1 MHVKSKLFFHFE
13 VKLKTSAPGQQQ
25 LSRLIYLFLK
35 HCEALARHHISE
47 LLTLHSTSRFLR
59 FAYQPLLSIP
69 RTDLKPSFTVIGPK
83 VWNGL
88 PLRTSPSLVVYT
100 NSSKTH
106 VFPLNLFNLTFI
118 YYLLASRET
127 ISFLIHSL
135 LFIESMLHL
144 LRHTV
149 KVPEMWKG
157 EAYVYLLWCSI
168 EEAPVP

>member
-25 LSRLIYLFLK
+25 LSRLIYSFLK
-35 HCEALARHHISE
+35 DCEALARHHISE
-47 LLTLHSTSRFLR
+47 LLTLHPTSRFLK

-88 PLRTSPSLVVYT
+88 PLRTSPSLDVYT

-127 ISFLIHSL
+127 MSFLIHSL
-135 LFIESMLHL
+135 LFFESMLHL

-149 KVPEMWKG
+149 
-157 EAYVYLLWCSI
+157 
-168 EEAPVP
+168 

>member
-1 MHVKSKLFFHFE
+1 MHVKSKLLFHFE
-13 VKLKTSAPGQQQ
+13 VKLKTSAPGQQE

-35 HCEALARHHISE
+35 DCEALARHHISE
-47 LLTLHSTSRFLR
+47 LLTLHPTSRFLK

-88 PLRTSPSLVVYT
+88 PLRTSPSLDVYT
-100 NSSKTH
+100 NSSKTR

-127 ISFLIHSL
+127 MSFLIHSL
-135 LFIESMLHL
+135 LFFESMLHL

-149 KVPEMWKG
+149 KVPET
-157 EAYVYLLWCSI
+157 
-168 EEAPVP
+168 

>member
-149 KVPEMWKG
+149 KVPET
-157 EAYVYLLWCSI
+157 
-168 EEAPVP
+168 